1 MIPFIDRAHHVHAPT
16 SHTNNSSLYKTGDEI
31 RIEEFPTLA
40 DVFRKRNELC
50 SPSDEIV
57 VRWSGAAI
65 RIGD

>member
-16 SHTNNSSLYKTGDEI
+16 SHTNNSPLYKAGDKI
-31 RIEEFPTLA
+31 RIDEFPVLA
-40 DVFRKRNELC
+40 DLFRKCNELC
-50 SPSDEIV
+50 SPFDEIV